1 VKRLVLAAIL
11 TNAALLTLCGSA
23 YAQQD
28 WSYAQERDDARRER
42 AEQREEAR
50 RQRDE
55 ARRQRQEQREEW
67 REERQDRWEEWRDRG
82 GRRDGVHLRIL
93 RDYHLAAGA
102 TASEPIVIIG
112 GSATIDGRAEQDV
125 VVIGGTLR
133 AGPTAVIGGDAVA
146 VGGNALIDPS
156 AQIAGDIE
164 RTTIAWPTVDFGW
177 GAVPN
182 GWWALVGF
190 GAMVLRLGIILFVS
204 LFTVWLAPGWID
216 RTGVRLSGA
225 GGSSL
230 VLGVVT
236 QLLFVPALIVVT
248 IALAITIVGIPL
260 LLLLPFAV
268 AGMGLL
274 WVAGFA
280 AVAVRIGARLRGQ
293 GRGPSHSPTLD
304 LLTGFFAT
312 TIVTVAA
319 HFLALGPS
327 WMGPM
332 AWMTGIVGFVV
343 EYAVWTLGLGA
354 ALAAWLG
361 GRQDTP
367 PAIPIMPEPAPST
380 M

>member
-1 VKRLVLAAIL
+1 VKRLVLAVIL
-11 TNAALLTLCGSA
+11 TNAALLTVGVPA

-28 WSYAQERDDARRER
+28 WSYAEERRQEREEARRER

-50 RQRDE
+50 RQRQE
-55 ARRQRQEQREEW
+55 RRQERW
-67 REERQDRWEEWRDRG
+67 EERRDRWEEWRDRG
-82 GRRDGVHLRIL
+82 GRNDGVHLRIL

-102 TASEPIVIIG
+102 TASEPIVVVG

-133 AGPTAVIGGDAVA
+133 AGPTAVIRGDAVA
-146 VGGNALIDPS
+146 VGGDAIIDPS
-156 AQIAGDIE
+156 AQVAGEIE
-164 RTTIAWPTVDFGW
+164 RTTITWPRVDFGW
-177 GAVPN
+177 GDIPN

-190 GAMVLRLGIILFVS
+190 GSMVFRLGIVLFVS
-204 LFTVWLAPGWID
+204 LFMVWLAPGWID
-216 RTGVRLSGA
+216 RIGFRLAGA

-236 QLLFVPALIVVT
+236 QLLFVPALIVVA

-260 LLLLPFAV
+260 LLLLPFFV
-268 AGMGLL
+268 AGVGLL

-293 GRGPSHSPTLD
+293 GPGPSTSPTLD

-312 TIVTVAA
+312 TIVTVAS

-327 WMGPM
+327 WMGPF
-332 AWMTGIVGFVV
+332 AWMVGTAGFLI
-343 EYAVWTLGLGA
+343 EYVVWTLGLGA
-354 ALAAWLG
+354 ALTVWAG
-361 GRQDTP
+361 GRRDTP

-380 M
+380 L